1 MTAITET
8 KKLQQPPVFKLSFL
22 TAMFERAGFY
32 VLSFLIVLYA
42 KEVYQVSDT
51 IAFTLFAVFSALAY
65 LMTAA
70 GGYLAD
76 NVLGIR
82 RCIILGLLLEGIGL
96 CMLYIP
102 SKVIFPI
109 ALACIILGVGMFKT
123 GPTHLLGRSYGDK
136 DPRIDSGFTLYYMG
150 MNIGSFT
157 SAMCI
162 GEVQKYFGWRVAFL
176 VGGVT
181 ILLGLVWYFVFRK
194 SAYEPDSAAGKK
206 PLPWKTI
213 GWVTLGLVLV
223 GLAAMFLV
231 SHEIVAYWVFGIAT
245 ALLLVYFI
253 FEILRSSKEDKPKI
267 IACLILIL
275 MGFVFFVLY
284 QQAYTSVL
292 LFINRC
298 VVRTIMGFEIPAVAF
313 FALNSAWVII
323 LGPILA
329 WTYTRFGKKNKDL
342 AVTTKFP
349 IGLLVTSLTFFAL
362 VASSYFANANY
373 QVSPLWAVLAYFF
386 YTLGEMLVS
395 ALGVAM
401 VTHIAPKRMYG
412 IMMGTWFVVGM
423 ALSAALSGVFASR
436 ASIPDTLHD
445 PAAILAIYNHAF
457 LEIGVAAL
465 VVTALAFAIGPY
477 VKRIAKL

>member
-1 MTAITET
+1 
-8 KKLQQPPVFKLSFL
+8 
-22 TAMFERAGFY
+22 
-32 VLSFLIVLYA
+32 
-42 KEVYQVSDT
+42 
-51 IAFTLFAVFSALAY
+51 
-65 LMTAA
+65 
-70 GGYLAD
+70 
-76 NVLGIR
+76 
-82 RCIILGLLLEGIGL
+82 
-96 CMLYIP
+96 
-102 SKVIFPI
+102 
-109 ALACIILGVGMFKT
+109 MFKT
-123 GPTHLLGRSYGDK
+123 GPTHLLGRSYADK

-150 MNIGSFT
+150 MNIGSFV
-157 SAMCI
+157 SALCI

-194 SAYEPDSAAGKK
+194 SAYEPDSAVGKK
-206 PLPWKTI
+206 PLPWKII
-213 GWVTLGLVLV
+213 GWVSLGLAVA
-223 GLAAMFLV
+223 GAAAMFLI
-231 SHEIVAYWVFGIAT
+231 SHEIVAYWVFGVAT
-245 ALLLVYFI
+245 VVIFVYFI
-253 FEILRSSKEDKPKI
+253 FEILRSPKEEKSKI

-284 QQAYTSVL
+284 QQAYTSIL

-298 VVRTIMGFEIPAVAF
+298 VVRTVMGFEIPAVAF
-313 FALNSAWVII
+313 FALNPAWVII

-329 WTYTRFGKKNKDL
+329 WTYTKLGKKNKDL
-342 AVTTKFP
+342 PVTVKFP
-349 IGLLVTSLTFFAL
+349 IGLLVTTLMFFTL
-362 VASSYFANANY
+362 VASSYFTNANY
-373 QVSPLWAVLAYFF
+373 QVSAGWAVAAYFF

-423 ALSAALSGVFASR
+423 ALSSALSGVFASR

-457 LEIGVAAL
+457 LEIGIAAL
-465 VVTALAFAIGPY
+465 VVTSLAFAIGPY

>member
-1 MTAITET
+1 MTTIAET
-8 KKLQQPPVFKLSFL
+8 QKLGQPPVFKLSFL

-42 KEVYQVSDT
+42 KEVYQVTDT

-76 NVLGIR
+76 NVMGIR
-82 RCIILGLLLEGIGL
+82 RCIISGLFLEGIGL
-96 CMLYIP
+96 SMLYIS
-102 SKVIFPI
+102 SKIVFPI
-109 ALACIILGVGMFKT
+109 ALALIILGVGMFKT
-123 GPTHLLGRSYGDK
+123 GPTHLLGRSYGNK

-150 MNIGSFT
+150 MNVGSFT

-176 VGGVT
+176 VGGIL
-181 ILLGLVWYFVFRK
+181 ILLGLVWYFIFRK
-194 SAYEPDSAAGKK
+194 AAYAPDSAVGKK
-206 PLPWKTI
+206 PLSWKTI
-213 GWVTLGLVLV
+213 GWISL
-223 GLAAMFLV
+223 GLAAIGTAAVFLI

-245 ALLLVYFI
+245 AMLFAYFI
-253 FEILRSSKEDKPKI
+253 FEVVRSPREEKSKI

-284 QQAYTSVL
+284 QQAYTSIL

-298 VVRTIMGFEIPAVAF
+298 VVRTVMGFEVPAVAF
-313 FALNSAWVII
+313 FALNPAWVII

-329 WTYTRFGKKNKDL
+329 WGYNKLGKNNNDL
-342 AVTTKFP
+342 PVTIKFP
-349 IGLLVTSLTFFAL
+349 IGLLVTALTFFAL
-362 VASSYFANANY
+362 VASSHFANAQY
-373 QVSPLWAVLAYFF
+373 QVPAGWAVVAYFF

-445 PAAILAIYNHAF
+445 PATILAIYNHAF
-457 LEIGVAAL
+457 LEIGIAAL
-465 VVTALAFAIGPY
+465 VLTALAFAIGPY